1 MQETTNATTR
11 LGFLARGGAMAAGL
25 VAGGALTGGVA
36 RADSDADLAN
46 ARLALGAERLAVTFY
61 TRWLATTSDPTL
73 RPLLLALR
81 REEEVHSHALE
92 AAIGPNAPVDADFRF
107 VLPAA
112 TLRSPRGALNL
123 AAELER
129 IFASLAIGAVGS
141 TGDPGLRT
149 LFARLAASEGAHLA
163 ALQGRRGR
171 PLTHALPDPLDL
183 QGASDALAPYLQ

>member
-1 MQETTNATTR
+1 MQETTDATTR
-11 LGFLARGGAMAAGL
+11 LGFLARGGALAAGL
-25 VAGGALTGGVA
+25 AAGGTVTAGLA
-36 RADSDADLAN
+36 RADSDSDMAN

-61 TRWLATTSDPTL
+61 TRWLAATSDPRM

-81 REEEVHSHALE
+81 KEEEVHSRAL
-92 AAIGPNAPVDADFRF
+92 AAVIGPTAPVDADFRF

-112 TLRSPRGALNL
+112 TLRSPSGALDL
-123 AAELER
+123 AATLER
-129 IFASLAIGAVGS
+129 TFAGIAIGAAGS

-163 ALQGRRGR
+163 ALEGRRGR

-183 QGASDALAPYLQ
+183 QGASDALARYLQ

>member
-1 MQETTNATTR
+1 MHKSGITTTR
-11 LGFLARGGAMAAGL
+11 AGFLTRGGALAAGL
-25 VAGGALTGGVA
+25 VAGGAVTAGLA
-36 RADSDADLAN
+36 RADTDSDIAN

-61 TRWLATTSDPTL
+61 TRWLAATSDPTL

-81 REEEVHSHALE
+81 REEEVHSRAL
-92 AAIGPNAPVDADFRF
+92 AAVIGPNAPVDADFRF

-112 TLRSPRGALNL
+112 TLRSPSAVLDL
-123 AAELER
+123 AASLER
-129 IFASLAIGAVGS
+129 TFAGIAIGAAGS

-163 ALQGRRGR
+163 ALLGRRGR
-171 PLTHALPDPLDL
+171 PLTHALPDPLDV